1 MKPPFLPSVVA
12 AYLHFLLLLPLSL
25 PSLGTSSDKHLVFAG
40 ACNKESPSFC
50 DRIVRNSVCNRA
62 KNECFCRKGF
72 VAVKEGDSVACKTL
86 LTDLKC
92 RVDADC
98 VHINRSSCH
107 PGAGFCT
114 CPGNTV
120 FVPQLNA
127 CRTKLFERKS
137 LTCASCLQEG
147 GSCFAFDENDNFRT
161 EGAPPFERY
170 GCVCPNLRT
179 NAQFR
184 EPSRPQRTCGAQLVD
199 IGQLCNDEDL
209 LCRSPVATCS
219 LLEETAWSEMSYH
232 NDANFGIC
240 TCPVEHTPVF
250 QKLLRYFECFPKL
263 SLQEKSCHQC
273 IKNGGEC
280 YRLTKTRTDCK
291 CPLDRSNSH
300 TSDIADNGV
309 CRFRH
314 VQTVCENAILLV
326 CYVPH
331 WEAPYEEMAGRMDS
345 GTAKARLESSSWVV
359 GTADPSARATCCLKK
374 ATHLE
379 ERDLDFSNPAPSTA
393 TITDLWRT
401 MLLKLSLRSPAIR
414 NATFNTPYCTQ
425 IDLVNDP
432 PAGCGIRIHDIGG
445 GRAKYQGT
453 VEVVMEESLLN
464 PARDLRLTFSCID
477 HRLARER
484 REEILQ
490 HREVDVNV
498 SMTIVNEHLQ
508 EVEQV
513 EEGENISLRFNLLPS
528 NSDAK
533 DSIAVESCFAS
544 MSGSQFSS
552 PSIYSGFPIYAAGC
566 TSNNKA
572 YRIQFEQSQ
581 LSGRQ
586 LQTPLFQVFRI
597 ENFNS
602 LFIRCFVRYCPQF
615 TLCSAENLDCAN
627 PAETYSGSKR
637 WGVKYRLF
645 DRWVHLNIVPS
656 QKRLAVGRGNAN
668 PKLKAQGEERVV
680 ADGGG
685 PCRHAVCL
693 TQTQLITVS
702 VITTVIIVVVL
713 AISLI
718 ALRRQNQFRRS
729 EIRAAKKPNCTTYE
743 YVNWSVPVTSR
754 DWSNQTSIFQP
765 LVLTDSTIQR
775 NPMTSIASSVYS
787 NPQAR
792 NTAFIRSPNNAINLF
807 HTASAVETEA
817 KCRSFSEKR
826 RTSTSEVGAW
836 TVSSPTA
843 DDVAGKKTFTSAL
856 NEDGPFELQPVE
868 LYGTEMKGSMGLYAP
883 FLCIRETSTIKN
895 DTRSTDCFVVAN
907 NNSGV
912 QESDP
917 STKTQFI
924 LQKAPSSSSQTAPT
938 QSATLQR
945 MYVRPNIG
953 RTEINAT
960 AIKHF
965 SSMKFLTRSEDEV
978 NEREVSLSPNNILN
992 DEQNV

>member
-1 MKPPFLPSVVA
+1 MPSQIGTSFQFSAARSHRCPTHLSRCMRYAVDSFGSDSDSTRIPALCYARIDNYCPEGTKP
-12 AYLHFLLLLPLSL
+12 
-25 PSLGTSSDKHLVFAG
+25 GDRTSSDEHLVFAG

-50 DRIVRNSVCNRA
+50 DRIVRNSVCNRV
-62 KNECFCRKGF
+62 KNECFCQKGF

-98 VHINRSSCH
+98 VHVNRSSCH
-107 PGAGFCT
+107 PGAGYCT

-147 GSCFAFDENDNFRT
+147 GSCFAYEDSDNIRT

-184 EPSRPQRTCGAQLVD
+184 DPSRPQRTCGAQLVD
-199 IGQLCNDEDL
+199 VGELCNDEDL
-209 LCRSPVATCS
+209 RCRSPLATCS
-219 LLEETAWSEMSYH
+219 LLEEAGWPEMSYQ

-240 TCPVEHTPVF
+240 TCPAEHIPVF

-280 YRLTKTRTDCK
+280 YRLTETRTDCK
-291 CPLDRSNSH
+291 CPLDRSNSF
-300 TSDIADNGV
+300 TSENTDSGL

-331 WEAPYEEMAGRMDS
+331 WEAPYEEMAVKMDS
-345 GTAKARLESSSWVV
+345 GMAEACLEPSSSVV
-359 GTADPSARATCCLKK
+359 VAVGSSDGAACCLKK

-379 ERDLDFSNPAPSTA
+379 ERARDFSNSASST
-393 TITDLWRT
+393 TVITDLWKT
-401 MLLKLSLRSPAIR
+401 MLLKLSARSPALR
-414 NATFNTPYCTQ
+414 NSTLNTPYCVQ

-432 PAGCGIRIHDIGG
+432 SADCGIKIHDIGG
-445 GRAKYQGT
+445 GRTRYQGT
-453 VEVVMEESLLN
+453 VEVVMEESLFN
-464 PARDLRLTFSCID
+464 PARDLRLAFSCID

-484 REEILQ
+484 REEMLQ
-490 HREVDVNV
+490 YRQANVNV
-498 SMTIVNEHLQ
+498 SMAIVNEHLQ

-513 EEGENISLRFNLLPS
+513 AEGENISLRFNLFPS
-528 NSDAK
+528 NSDAQ

-544 MSGSQFSS
+544 ISGSQFSS

-586 LQTPLFQVFRI
+586 LQTLFFQVFRI

-602 LFIRCFVRYCPQF
+602 LFIRCFIRYCPQF
-615 TLCSAENLDCAN
+615 TLCSVENLDCAN
-627 PAETYSGSKR
+627 PAEAYSDHKR
-637 WGVKYRLF
+637 WNVKHRLF

-656 QKRLAVGRGNAN
+656 QKKSPVLTGRAEGRGNAN
-668 PKLKAQGEERVV
+668 PQLNPQGEEGT
-680 ADGGG
+680 GGNG
-685 PCRHAVCL
+685 AAPCMYAVCL
-693 TQTQLITVS
+693 TQPQLISVS

-713 AISLI
+713 AISLV
-718 ALRRQNQFRRS
+718 ALKRQSQSRRN
-729 EIRAAKKPNCTTYE
+729 EMLAGKKPNCAAYE

-754 DWSNQTSIFQP
+754 EWSNQTSVFQP
-765 LVLTDSTIQR
+765 LVLPDSTIQR
-775 NPMTSIASSVYS
+775 NPMASIAPSVYS
-787 NPQAR
+787 NPQTRSA
-792 NTAFIRSPNNAINLF
+792 AFIRSPNNAINLF
-807 HTASAVETEA
+807 HAATAVEAEA
-817 KCRSFSEKR
+817 KCHNFPEIK
-826 RTSTSEVGAW
+826 RTSTSETSAR
-836 TVSSPTA
+836 TVSRSTA
-843 DDVAGKKTFTSAL
+843 SDAAGRKNFAGAI
-856 NEDGPFELQPVE
+856 NEAGPFELQPIE
-868 LYGTEMKGSMGLYAP
+868 LYGAETQGPVGLYAP
-883 FLCIRETSTIKN
+883 FLCIRETSTIKM
-895 DTRSTDCFVVAN
+895 TRA
-907 NNSGV
+907 
-912 QESDP
+912 
-917 STKTQFI
+917 
-924 LQKAPSSSSQTAPT
+924 APT
-938 QSATLQR
+938 
-945 MYVRPNIG
+945 
-953 RTEINAT
+953 
-960 AIKHF
+960 
-965 SSMKFLTRSEDEV
+965 
-978 NEREVSLSPNNILN
+978 VS
-992 DEQNV
+992 